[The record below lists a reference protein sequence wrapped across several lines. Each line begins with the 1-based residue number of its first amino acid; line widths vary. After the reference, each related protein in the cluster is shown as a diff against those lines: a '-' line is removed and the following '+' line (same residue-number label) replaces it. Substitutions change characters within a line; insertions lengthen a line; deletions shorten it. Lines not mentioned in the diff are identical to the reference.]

1 MSPLTSMPAL
11 PSPVKR
17 SACTARAVSTRA
29 RMVDDDSPPSSLD
42 SLTKGTRRSG
52 RVAYVRPRRNRTGRG
67 THNVTFFLRLSWV

>member
-29 RMVDDDSPPSSLD
+29 RMVDDDSPPSRLASL
-42 SLTKGTRRSG
+42 S
-52 RVAYVRPRRNRTGRG
+52 PP
-67 THNVTFFLRLSWV
+67 SWTVPIHPGSYLNLWLP